1 MIRNAFFLSIL
12 CMACLLGCD
21 KDNNRPGFDLVYRK
35 QFEIPAG
42 IGVFDVHHF
51 YLRNLPSRFAESLIA
66 QDKTAAAITG
76 VITAQASLTGVFGDA
91 NLNFV
96 EQVSVRIYQE
106 SDPTDYVEIAYRLP
120 VPLEPGNRLDLIPSL
135 ADSKR
140 FVQNERFSLD
150 VAFWLRRTTREST
163 PLQLDL
169 QLKATL

>member
-1 MIRNAFFLSIL
+1 MQRNAIFSLFLGAAFL
-12 CMACLLGCD
+12 FGCA
-21 KDNNRPGFDLVYRK
+21 KDNNLPGFDLVYRQ

-51 YLRNLPSRFAESLIA
+51 YLRNLPSRFTDALTT
-66 QDKTAAAITG
+66 QGKTNADITG
-76 VITAQASLTGVFGDA
+76 VITAQASLTGLFGDA
-91 NLNFV
+91 NFNFV

-106 SDPTDYVEIAYRLP
+106 SKPTDYVEIAYRLP

-150 VAFWLRRTTREST
+150 VVFWLRRITQERT
-163 PLQLDL
+163 PVQLDL
-169 QLKATL
+169 QLKATF